1 MLGPE
6 ARGFILGAAIAV
18 EAGVGFVPA
27 RRPGKL
33 PPETVSARYL
43 LEYGENSLELH
54 PELIRPGCRVV
65 LHDDVLATGGTIA
78 AIKGLVESVGGDRR
92 GCLLHHRPDVP
103 RRARA
108 PCRHRRLLAHLST
121 DKRSSQ
127 PTIRGGRLHPN
138 MFDALTSSYTFSC
151 PLHGETHVRL
161 SRFRRLEQLP
171 GPQHPAVF
179 RVEFACGCGSEH
191 PGLVTHAD
199 LDLTP
204 LGLQDDTPFL
214 NLMTSRLES
223 VGGEFGA
230 LAAARIKAGEWPWSF
245 FCWPEAR
252 PRPVFPSAFKLLAPS
267 AGDDRVV
274 ARRAVPGVRPRV
286 A

>member
-1 MLGPE
+1 
-6 ARGFILGAAIAV
+6 
-18 EAGVGFVPA
+18 
-27 RRPGKL
+27 
-33 PPETVSARYL
+33 
-43 LEYGENSLELH
+43 
-54 PELIRPGCRVV
+54 
-65 LHDDVLATGGTIA
+65 
-78 AIKGLVESVGGDRR
+78 
-92 GCLLHHRPDVP
+92 
-103 RRARA
+103 
-108 PCRHRRLLAHLST
+108 
-121 DKRSSQ
+121 
-127 PTIRGGRLHPN
+127 
-138 MFDALTSSYTFSC
+138 MFDALTGSYTFSC

-171 GPQHPAVF
+171 GPQHPAVY

-191 PGLVTHAD
+191 PALVTHAD

-274 ARRAVPGVRPRV
+274 LAVQCPVCGRSSVNLVSREHVDVPFVNDREVGVVEHVFHDDAASAVAEFQAELYSASFDARRLNLS
-286 A
+286 